1 MTLEE
6 AEAAL
11 FQRLLE
17 SQIDPTFSLEIAEF
31 NSKRVSIGGAV
42 GNPTV
47 LPVGLLPVTLD
58 QALTSVGGVTS
69 PDVDYASIRIYR
81 DGTLYQIPLR
91 NYLETPSLQK
101 TRLLGGDAVY
111 VDTEFDLTR
120 AQSYFSEQLSL
131 IQFRQSSRS
140 QARAELQSA
149 MAEARSNFQAQA
161 QFDAVDRDYVYLT
174 GEVKTP
180 SRFALPMGRTASL
193 ADALYEQGGFASEKA
208 NPAQI
213 YVLRG
218 SDNPAEMDA
227 VTAFHLNAREAANFV
242 LATRM
247 QLRPNDVIFVA
258 EQPITKW
265 NRFIQQLTPSIITTT
280 VSAVNN

>member
-1 MTLEE
+1 MRFMSIPNSTL
-6 AEAAL
+6 
-11 FQRLLE
+11 
-17 SQIDPTFSLEIAEF
+17 
-31 NSKRVSIGGAV
+31 
-42 GNPTV
+42 
-47 LPVGLLPVTLD
+47 
-58 QALTSVGGVTS
+58 
-69 PDVDYASIRIYR
+69 
-81 DGTLYQIPLR
+81 
-91 NYLETPSLQK
+91 
-101 TRLLGGDAVY
+101 
-111 VDTEFDLTR
+111 R
-120 AQSYFSEQLSL
+120 AQSNFSEQLAL
-131 IQFRQSSRS
+131 IQFRQQSRT
-140 QARAELQSA
+140 QANAELQSA
-149 MAEARSNFQAQA
+149 MAEARSNFMAQV

-193 ADALYEQGGFASEKA
+193 ADALYEKGGFSSEKA
-208 NPAQI
+208 NPGQI

-218 SDNPAEMDA
+218 SDNPAEMGA

-280 VSAVNN
+280 VSAINN